1 MQKKTFIYVLVL
13 MLVML
18 GISWG
23 VWSILSDREA
33 QLKTNQAAK
42 EVFGEEALS
51 AKSEKKKKTEA
62 DSSQKKNAE
71 AELPTEK
78 AFRQTIHAMTHQ
90 KIVAED
96 KWSHVQITEKRISS
110 LLDIAERSEYRDKE
124 YYLTELKKWEQG
136 NFENSVELHNHVW
149 IKLGGTVGKA
159 EKLMTE
165 KQEKK
170 YIEEHFE

>member
-1 MQKKTFIYVLVL
+1 MRKKAYIYVWGF
-13 MLVML
+13 MLVII
-18 GISWG
+18 GISFG
-23 VWSILSDREA
+23 VWSILNDSET
-33 QLKTNQAAK
+33 QLETNQAAI
-42 EVFGEEALS
+42 EVFGEEELAAES
-51 AKSEKKKKTEA
+51 KQEKKTEA

-96 KWSHVQITEKRISS
+96 KWSHVRITEKRISS

-124 YYLTELKKWEQG
+124 YYLTELKKWEEG
-136 NFENSVELHNHVW
+136 NYENSVELHNHVW

-165 KQEKK
+165 KQEKR